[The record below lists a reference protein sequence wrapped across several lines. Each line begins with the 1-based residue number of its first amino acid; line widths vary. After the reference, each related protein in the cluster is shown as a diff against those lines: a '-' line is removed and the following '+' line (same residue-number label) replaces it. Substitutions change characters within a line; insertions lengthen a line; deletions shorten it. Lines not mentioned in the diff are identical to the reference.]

1 MTADDVLETFRR
13 AGALLEG
20 HFILT
25 SGRHSRMFLQK
36 AFVFADPPS
45 TEALCRAL
53 AARILERFG
62 RVDVVVSPAVGA
74 VIPGYETARHLGAKA
89 IYVEREAGQMRL
101 RRGFTIPAGARV
113 VVVEDI
119 ISTGG
124 SVRETLEAIKDTPGT
139 ILGAA
144 VIIDRSAGKSDVGV
158 PLLALAEFE
167 VESFAPD
174 DLPDDL
180 KDIPAVKPGS
190 RTLSQPS
197 SQTASGAAP

>member
-1 MTADDVLETFRR
+1 MTTDDVLETFRR

-53 AARILERFG
+53 AARILETFG

-89 IYVEREAGQMRL
+89 IYVEREEGRFRL
-101 RRGFTIPAGARV
+101 RRGFQIPAGARV

-119 ISTGG
+119 ISTGI
-124 SVRETLEAIKDTPGT
+124 SVRETLEAIQDTPGT

-144 VIIDRSAGKSDVGV
+144 VIVDRSGGKADVGV
-158 PLLALAEFE
+158 PLVALAVHE

-174 DLPDDL
+174 QLPEDL

-190 RTLSQPS
+190 RALSAP
-197 SQTASGAAP
+197 AAEAQA

>member
-1 MTADDVLETFRR
+1 MTQDDVLETFRR

-74 VIPGYETARHLGAKA
+74 VIPGYETARHLGARA
-89 IYVEREAGQMRL
+89 IYVEREEGQMRL
-101 RRGFTIPAGARV
+101 RRGFTIPEGARV

-119 ISTGG
+119 VSTGG
-124 SVRETLEAIKDTPGT
+124 SVKETLEAIAHTPGRV
-139 ILGAA
+139 LGAA
-144 VIIDRSAGKSDVGV
+144 VLIDRTAGKADVGV
-158 PLLALAEFE
+158 PLVSLAAFE
-167 VESFAPD
+167 IESFAPD
-174 DLPDDL
+174 ALPDDL
-180 KDIPAVKPGS
+180 RDSPAVKPGS
-190 RTLSQPS
+190 RALSVP
-197 SQTASGAAP
+197 AAAAPAGGA

>member
-1 MTADDVLETFRR
+1 MRRSMTTEDVLDIFRR

-53 AARILERFG
+53 AVKIREAFG
-62 RVDVVVSPAVGA
+62 HVDIIVSPAVGA
-74 VIPGYETARHLGAKA
+74 VIPGYETARHLGARA
-89 IYVEREAGQMRL
+89 IYVEREGGRFRL
-101 RRGFTIPAGARV
+101 RRGFTIPDGARV

-119 ISTGG
+119 ISTGI
-124 SVRETLEAIKDTPGT
+124 SVRETLEAIRDTPGT
-139 ILGAA
+139 VLGAA
-144 VIIDRSAGKSDVGV
+144 VLVDRSGGKADVGA
-158 PLLALAEFE
+158 PLVSLAVHE

-174 DLPDDL
+174 ALPEDL
-180 KDIPAVKPGS
+180 KGTPAIKPGS
-190 RTLSQPS
+190 RALSQP
-197 SQTASGAAP
+197 AAGAAS